1 MISGMAISERHVA
14 LILTG
19 LAMAVAGRRD
29 PLAMNGYMVLVF
41 SLDLSFVVFS
51 ALFSPEPAEGRLC
64 EYCDHPTRIV
74 VVVMFVGTWVAALLA
89 WPELAIVASAW
100 GATVLALTP
109 LGARRSYTVIR

>member
-19 LAMAVAGRRD
+19 LAMAVAGRGD

-41 SLDLSFVVFS
+41 GLSFVVFS
-51 ALFSPEPAEGRLC
+51 ALFSTAPAEGRLC

-109 LGARRSYTVIR
+109 LGARRSYRVVR